1 MNRFWAVVALF
12 CMVGASFAEEVSSE
26 VSQMQAEVT
35 RRGDMVEYT
44 ADGNICY
51 GTGADALYAE
61 AVEPPESDA
70 DKWFVSVVTTANCK
84 GCVKLKAAWR
94 RNPWLLA
101 IANPADAES
110 SWAHYREYSTS
121 DRSQRWRFAKLNIK
135 TYPTVIVQ
143 PPRSKKYGD
152 PTTVVFQGVYQS
164 KPKELASRITGAIKQ
179 YIQKLPKAEAAASRG
194 GRRELPLQGDSED
207 GAAAPTRSRS
217 YRDRAPPW
225 EPPPKEDGLL
235 PFLDQPNPADIVIPP
250 VDVLS
255 VPFPWWAILGLL
267 TTGFSIPAIIALA
280 IWGLCLIRNRRK
292 AAGKEPLVSDET
304 FSQAVDTLKSIAD
317 RLDAALEPKQSTRA
331 KPKRKKA
338 TARR

>member
-12 CMVGASFAEEVSSE
+12 CMVGASFAEDVSHE

-44 ADGNICY
+44 ADGSICY

-70 DKWFVSVVTTANCK
+70 DKWFVSVVTTSNCK

-110 SWAHYREYSTS
+110 SWAHYREYSAN

-179 YIQKLPKAEAAASRG
+179 YIQKLPKAEATVTSAHG
-194 GRRELPLQGDSED
+194 
-207 GAAAPTRSRS
+207 
-217 YRDRAPPW
+217 DRAPPW

-280 IWGLCLIRNRRK
+280 IWGLCFIRNRRK

-331 KPKRKKA
+331 KPKRKTAK
-338 TARR
+338 ARR

>member
-1 MNRFWAVVALF
+1 MNRFWAVVAILF
-12 CMVGASFAEEVSSE
+12 LTGPIFAEDVSPE

-44 ADGNICY
+44 ADGSICY

-61 AVEPPESDA
+61 AVEPPKSDA
-70 DKWFVSVVTTANCK
+70 DKWFVSVVTTGNCK
-84 GCVKLKAAWR
+84 GCTKLKAAWR

-110 SWAHYREYSTS
+110 SWAHYREYSAN

-179 YIQKLPKAEAAASRG
+179 YIQKLPKAEATVTSAHG
-194 GRRELPLQGDSED
+194 
-207 GAAAPTRSRS
+207 
-217 YRDRAPPW
+217 DRAPPW

-235 PFLDQPNPADIVIPP
+235 PFLDQPNPTDIVIPP

-280 IWGLCLIRNRRK
+280 IWGLCFIRNRRK

-317 RLDAALEPKQSTRA
+317 RLDAALEPKKTTRSQT
-331 KPKRKKA
+331 KRKKA